1 LRLLNQIESEE
12 REIQHIEAELKQLNH
27 QEESE
32 RS

>member
-12 REIQHIEAELKQLNH
+12 REIQHIEAEFKQLNH